1 MTKEFEPFYG
11 SAEALTRRCYLTAL
25 GEMDEGVC
33 LAYLK
38 EDELNVLGGFMLGV
52 NLEKCPD
59 QIREDLVN
67 LLEKI
72 NTLPP
77 PA

>member
-1 MTKEFEPFYG
+1 MTKNFEPFYG
-11 SAEALTRRCYLTAL
+11 SADALTRRCYLTAL
-25 GEMDEGVC
+25 GEMEEGVC

-38 EDELNVLGGFMLGV
+38 DDDLNVVGGFMLGV

-59 QIREDLVN
+59 QIRDDLVD

-72 NTLPP
+72 NSLPS